1 MRRWILF
8 SFLVGFALVGGVWAW
23 IVYAD
28 ETDIHQQS
36 YRPEKA
42 PTDALI
48 VLLEFGVPSGLLT
61 LAIGAGVRWSIKKGW
76 WRSGE
81 S

>member
-1 MRRWILF
+1 MRRWIF
-8 SFLVGFALVGGVWAW
+8 ISFLVGFALVGGIWAW

-42 PTDALI
+42 ATDALKFWQGYGF
-48 VLLEFGVPSGLLT
+48 FGQ
-61 LAIGAGVRWSIKKGW
+61 AI
-76 WRSGE
+76 
-81 S
+81 